1 MQSRRILSSHDAR
14 ASWRTDMRRSIGMSE
29 FDTLLRQAIN
39 IRSIVKITPEA
50 ANVSPAEIVYQKK
63 DDIKWSRI

>member
-1 MQSRRILSSHDAR
+1 
-14 ASWRTDMRRSIGMSE
+14 MRRSIGMSE

-63 DDIKWSRI
+63 DDIKRSRI